1 MTPQATKSPKLPKP
15 SRGEIWE
22 VDWSPGRGSEQT
34 GRRPTL
40 IIQNDHGNHSDVY
53 PNTIVATIS
62 TSGREI
68 PFHVFIRKSK
78 NNGLKADSYVKCEQI
93 ITISKPRLQGSAW
106 GRLTDKEM
114 SRVGEAIKLSLG
126 LT

>member
-1 MTPQATKSPKLPKP
+1 MTQPKVPRP

-22 VDWSPGRGSEQT
+22 VDWSPGRGAEQT
-34 GRRPTL
+34 GRRPAL

-53 PNTIVATIS
+53 PNTLVATIS
-62 TSGREI
+62 TKGRDI

-78 NNGLKADSYVKCEQI
+78 ANGLKADSYIKCEQI
-93 ITISKPRLQGSAW
+93 LTISKARLRGQAW
-106 GRLTDKEM
+106 GRLTADEM
-114 SRVGEAIKLSLG
+114 ARVGEAIKLSLQ